1 MFGLELNGLRS
12 AVANLDRNGRPKRN
26 NQNDGGRPI
35 WSAVKRNNNN
45 NNGNRGNNRGN
56 NFRLSSGN
64 WSENPLS
71 FRGLNRNEEKR
82 QNNRQDRDQKQP
94 SKESKMELDVA
105 MLQQFAQ
112 DFTENK
118 ANSAAVYSILQNQ
131 FVDVAKLITEKYYDP
146 KYDNAVQE
154 MNVVLK
160 LFTTQLATVALASTI
175 KDGMYENFDEDKVYI
190 AAFISLALDT
200 CNNQMVDKTIATYVE
215 LISEYI
221 WKNEIKEMCSR
232 LGMEEDVA
240 IDMVIAVPYLGKQM
254 TEVQLR
260 AYAPKFLSV
269 LLDYSESLIDTMT
282 AENQKEW
289 FYFIFPDINNQ
300 GLKVAGKCLSYELL
314 EFNDEKQNAL
324 YAEYVTMLYMILHEH
339 DIVDIKMVLRFIVN
353 ELKRRKKEHRDNV
366 IVFDPEYAVKCSE
379 NIEKALVDYCGKDI
393 EAREILGQ

>member
-1 MFGLELNGLRS
+1 MFRLDLSGLSS
-12 AVANLDRNGRPKRN
+12 AVSNLDRNGRPRRN
-26 NQNDGGRPI
+26 NQNDGGRPT
-35 WSAVKRNNNN
+35 WSAMKRGNNNEGRN
-45 NNGNRGNNRGN
+45 NNRGN

-64 WSENPLS
+64 WSDNPLS
-71 FRGLNRNEEKR
+71 FRGLNQKDEKR
-82 QNNRQDRDQKQP
+82 QNKRDQRQP
-94 SKESKMELDVA
+94 SRESKMELDVA
-105 MLQQFAQ
+105 MLQQFVQ
-112 DFTENK
+112 DFTDNK
-118 ANSAAVYSILQNQ
+118 TNSAALYSILQSQ
-131 FVDVAKLITEKYYDP
+131 FVDVAKLITDKYYDP

-154 MNVVLK
+154 MNCVLK
-160 LFTTQLATVALASTI
+160 LFTTQLAAVALSATV
-175 KDGMYENFDEDKVYI
+175 KDGMYENFDEDRVYI

-200 CNNQMVDKTIATYVE
+200 CNSQMVDKTIGAYVE
-215 LISEYI
+215 IISEYI
-221 WKNEIKEMCSR
+221 WKNEIKEMTSR

-240 IDMVIAVPYLGKQM
+240 IDMVIAVPYFGRQM

-269 LLDYSESLIDTMT
+269 VLDYSDSLIDTMT

-300 GLKVAGKCLSYELL
+300 GLKVAGKCLSYDFL

-324 YAEYVTMLYMILHEH
+324 YAEYIKMLYMILHEH

-379 NIEKALVDYCGKDI
+379 NIEKALVDYCEKDN
-393 EAREILGQ
+393 EARDILDQ

>member
-1 MFGLELNGLRS
+1 MFGLDLSGLQS

-26 NQNDGGRPI
+26 QNDGGRPT
-35 WSAVKRNNNN
+35 WSAVKRGNNN

-64 WSENPLS
+64 WSNNPLN
-71 FRGLNRNEEKR
+71 FRGLNQKDEKR
-82 QNNRQDRDQKQP
+82 QNNNERAQKQP

-105 MLQQFAQ
+105 MLQQFVQ

-118 ANSAAVYSILQNQ
+118 ANSAALYSILQNQ

-154 MNVVLK
+154 MNAILK

-200 CNNQMVDKTIATYVE
+200 CNSQMVDKTIATYVE

-221 WKNEIKEMCSR
+221 WKNEIKEMVSR

-240 IDMVIAVPYLGKQM
+240 IDMVIAVPYFGRQM

-269 LLDYSESLIDTMT
+269 LMDYSESLIDTMT

-314 EFNDEKQNAL
+314 EFNDDKQNAL
-324 YAEYVTMLYMILHEH
+324 YAEYINMLYMVVHEH
-339 DIVDIKMVLRFIVN
+339 DIVDIKMALRFIVN
-353 ELKRRKKEHRDNV
+353 ELKRRKREHRDNV

-379 NIEKALVDYCGKDI
+379 NIEKALVDYCDKDS
-393 EAREILGQ
+393 EARGILCQ